1 MTYLV
6 RLLFDGSRKP
16 TSVTIADATDAKDAE
31 RQAIER
37 YPYAQVVV
45 LAVIPAPRALA

>member
-16 TSVTIADATDAKDAE
+16 TAVTIAEATDAIDAE
-31 RQAIER
+31 RQAVDR
-37 YPYAQVVV
+37 YPYARVAV